1 MCFSS
6 SFSGADSCER
16 GVGSEGESDGRHEQR
31 EHHTH
36 RGQPD
41 SEEVR
46 RTMCARGVGG
56 ESGYIPIG
64 MNEYSYASKKPS
76 RLGL

>member
-6 SFSGADSCER
+6 SAGAGSCES

-46 RTMCARGVGG
+46 RTGTMCVRGVGG
-56 ESGYIPIG
+56 G
-64 MNEYSYASKKPS
+64 
-76 RLGL
+76 RVVLV

>member
-6 SFSGADSCER
+6 SSSSGAGSCES
-16 GVGSEGESDGRHEQR
+16 GIGSEGESDGRHEQR

-36 RGQPD
+36 RGQPN

-46 RTMCARGVGG
+46 RTGYNVCEGCEGR

-64 MNEYSYASKKPS
+64 YG
-76 RLGL
+76 RVQLCI